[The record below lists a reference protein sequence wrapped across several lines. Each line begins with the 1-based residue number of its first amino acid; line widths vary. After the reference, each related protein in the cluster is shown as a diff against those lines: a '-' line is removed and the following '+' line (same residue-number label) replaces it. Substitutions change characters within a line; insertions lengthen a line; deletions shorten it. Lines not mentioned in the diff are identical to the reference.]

1 MKNNYIL
8 KIYTFLFFFISIATF
23 TNAQQAIISGRV
35 TDGLTSESAE
45 FVTVYIKGTS
55 QATDTD
61 KRGVY
66 KLSVPANQE
75 LTIVF
80 SRVGYKEIE
89 REVAPMPVRS
99 TRKINVK
106 MAPSDSDIEVI
117 VKESKIESGGMV
129 KEEVTAL
136 KLLPTTT
143 GNLESVLPH
152 IALGTS
158 SGSGGELT
166 SQYNVRGGNYDEN
179 LVYVNDFEIYRP
191 QLIRA
196 GQQEGLTFPNIDLI
210 QNLSFSS
217 GGFEAKY
224 GDKMSSVLD
233 VKYKRADKTRG
244 SVGAS
249 LLGGSAH
256 LEGSKIL
263 GSDQYKKFRYLVG
276 ARYKT
281 TKYILGTLD
290 VTGEYQPNFGD
301 IQGYFTFD
309 LTRDLQLGLIGN
321 YNRSVFNF
329 RPETRSTA
337 LGLIDF
343 ALELST
349 VFEGQEVDDFTN
361 SMGGVSLT
369 YIPEREKNPFFWK
382 FLASS
387 YTSDENE
394 RFDII
399 GRYSLRQIDSNLG
412 SDNFGEVIAELG
424 SGTQHQFIRNFLDLN
439 VTNAEIRGGIELQKE
454 QMEENKS
461 SSHFLQWSA
470 RYQHEFI
477 DDKINEWERLDSAGF
492 SLNYN
497 PEQVELF
504 SVLKSENTLRS
515 NRLNAFVQDTY
526 TWRKD
531 SVGEMKLSAGVR
543 ASYWDLNGEFFLS
556 PRAQLL
562 YKPLKNK
569 DVSYKIA
576 TGLYYQPPFYRELRR
591 LDGSLNR
598 DVKAQRS
605 FHVVGGLTYDFFLGK
620 LNPKPVRFIVEAFY
634 KKLDNLISYDI
645 DNVRIR
651 YSGENDATGY
661 VTGIDFR
668 LNGEFVP
675 GAESWFNLSFLRAR
689 ESLNG
694 VQHLER
700 DIGQAEG
707 EPVNDAPRPTDQFM
721 TMSVF
726 FQDYLKKN
734 ENIKMH
740 LNFTVGTGLPFG
752 LLGNNEVFRNVY
764 RFSPYH
770 RVDIGFSILLWNE
783 AWKERKT
790 KHPLRFS
797 KNTWLSLEIFN
808 LMQVQNQASNTW
820 IKTIFEQQYAIPNF
834 LTSRRINLRMKM
846 DF

>member
-1 MKNNYIL
+1 MK
-8 KIYTFLFFFISIATF
+8 KIFLLPIIFLIFTAATF
-23 TNAQQAIISGRV
+23 AQTAIISGRV
-35 TDGLTSESAE
+35 IDGLTKESAD
-45 FVTVYIKGTS
+45 FVTVYIKGTNTS
-55 QATDTD
+55 TETNQ
-61 KRGVY
+61 RGIY
-66 KLSVPANQE
+66 KLNVPANQSI
-75 LTIVF
+75 TMVY
-80 SRVGYKEIE
+80 SRVGFKETE
-89 REVAPMPVRS
+89 KEVAPMPARS
-99 TRKINVK
+99 TRQINVT
-106 MAPSDSDIEVI
+106 MAPTDSDIEII
-117 VKESKIESGGMV
+117 VKESKIEGAGMIR
-129 KEEVTAL
+129 EDVTEL

-233 VKYKRADKTRG
+233 VKYKRADKFGG
-244 SVGAS
+244 SVGLS

-256 LEGSKIL
+256 IEGSKML
-263 GSDQYKKFRYLVG
+263 GTDKYKKFRYLVG

-281 TKYILGTLD
+281 TKYLLGSLD
-290 VTGEYQPNFGD
+290 VTGEYQPNFAD

-309 LTRDLQLGLIGN
+309 LTRDLQLGVIGN
-321 YNRSVFNF
+321 FNRSEFNF
-329 RPETRSTA
+329 KPATRSTA

-343 ALELST
+343 ALELFT
-349 VFEGQEVDDFTN
+349 VYEGQETDDFTN
-361 SMGGVSLT
+361 SMGGISLT
-369 YIPEREKNPFFWK
+369 YLPEREKNPYFIK

-399 GRYSLRQIDSNLG
+399 GDYSLREIDADLG

-424 SGTQHQFIRNFLDLN
+424 SGTQHQYVRNFLDLN
-439 VTNAEIRGGIELQKE
+439 VTNAEIRGGWEIQKE
-454 QMEENKS
+454 QEDESKT
-461 SSHFLQWSA
+461 SSHFLQASLK
-470 RYQHEFI
+470 YQHEYI
-477 DDKINEWERLDSAGF
+477 NDKINEWERLDSAGY
-492 SLNYN
+492 SLSYN

-504 SVLKSENTLRS
+504 SVLKSQNTLRS
-515 NRLNAFVQDTY
+515 NRLNAFIQDTY
-526 TWRKD
+526 TWEKD
-531 SVGEMKLSAGVR
+531 SVAQMKLSAGVR
-543 ASYWDLNGEFFLS
+543 ASYWDFNNEFFVS
-556 PRAQLL
+556 PRAQIL
-562 YKPLKNK
+562 YKPLKDK
-569 DVSYKIA
+569 DISYKLA
-576 TGLYYQPPFYRELRR
+576 GGLYFQPAFYRELRR
-591 LDGSLNR
+591 PDGTINME
-598 DVKAQRS
+598 DKVTAQRS
-605 FHVVGGLTYDFFLGK
+605 AHVVGGLTYDFFLGK
-620 LNPKPVRFIVEAFY
+620 LNPKPVRFIVEAYY
-634 KKLDNLISYDI
+634 KKLWNLVSYEI

-651 YSGENDATGY
+651 YSGENDASGY
-661 VTGIDFR
+661 VAGVDFR

-694 VQHLER
+694 VQHLQRE
-700 DIGQAEG
+700 IGESEG
-707 EPVNDAPRPTDQFM
+707 QPVDNAARPTDQFM
-721 TMSVF
+721 ALSVF
-726 FQDYLKKN
+726 FQDYLKNN

-740 LNFTVGTGLPFG
+740 LNFTVGTGLPYG
-752 LLGNNEVFRNVY
+752 ILGNNKVYRNVY

-770 RVDIGFSILLWNE
+770 RVDMGFSILLWNE
-783 AWKERKT
+783 SWKERKT
-790 KHPLRFS
+790 RHPLRFS

-820 IKTIFEQQYAIPNF
+820 IKTVFEQQYAIPNY
-834 LTSRRINLRMKM
+834 LTSRRINLRLKM